1 MRGVLAKVDDFALD
15 LVLASFYVI
24 LGGSVL
30 FWVLNYIVDTME
42 ELSHM
47 TLGDVMG
54 AGMLIVLIVVVAL
67 II

>member
-1 MRGVLAKVDDFALD
+1 LDDFALD
-15 LVLASFYVI
+15 LVLASFYVM

-30 FWVLNYIVDTME
+30 FWVLNYIADAME

-54 AGMLIVLIVVVAL
+54 TGMLIVLIVVVAL